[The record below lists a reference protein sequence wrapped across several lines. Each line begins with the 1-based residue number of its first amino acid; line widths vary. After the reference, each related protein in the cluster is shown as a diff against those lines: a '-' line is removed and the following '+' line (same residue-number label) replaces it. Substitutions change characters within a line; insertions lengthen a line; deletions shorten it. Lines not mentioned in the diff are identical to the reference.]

1 MPPIPASKLTA
12 LALSR
17 RKLFEK
23 IMQHVATRKIQN
35 HMQATGDRMS
45 ATPQQFGMQIGK
57 TMGKQA
63 FVTLP
68 ATAGLGAGIGAIT
81 SPSGHRMEGAG
92 RGAVKGTGTT
102 GAVGGAG
109 LGYAGASAAIGKPSW
124 ENKEAG
130 AGSSL
135 LKSLQKVLG
144 KATKTLA
151 SDDVFY
157 PAVAG
162 TVGAGGALAGS
173 EAYRALTAPKEKSA
187 PTRPAISPQPNKR
200 ILGNPAF
207 NGDTNGNQF
216 LGMPVFAPKGTQ
228 INIGPRKVT
237 EPRRSIF
244 NNGNIEGNQ
253 FMGIPLALPQG
264 LQFNIGPRKQASLL
278 STLGGVAGGGIGGLA
293 GGAGGGIMGAL
304 AGGALG
310 GGPGAGIGLL
320 AGGAAGLGA
329 GAHLGSN
336 IGSSIGKKKK
346 KPESDE
352 KEEKSEEK
360 SEDSGDEEVK
370 KSAAAV
376 LEQLQKN
383 AADPALKAYSSVSTG
398 QTQGGA
404 PPGAYSGKISVP
416 VAPPD
421 KQVKP
426 WSNKHMAGN
435 SPTVTPAQAEAANRN
450 AGNTPAAST
459 NFNVTPKR
467 ILVPAADEVAGT
479 EHVQTMATRP
489 SAAKMYPRAK
499 QMPPGT
505 GLTDALFIG
514 GSLLSGRGM
523 PQRMPDRQLPYGK

>member
-1 MPPIPASKLTA
+1 MPPIPASKLTE

-35 HMQATGDRMS
+35 SIQATGDRMS
-45 ATPQQFGMQIGK
+45 VTPQQFGMQVGK
-57 TMGKQA
+57 QVGKQA

-68 ATAGLGAGIGAIT
+68 ITAGVGAGLGAVT
-81 SPSGHRMEGAG
+81 SPSGHRMEGLG
-92 RGAVKGTGTT
+92 RGAVKGTGTGAGMIGGGVGGALGALALAAASPRIGKTLFGPSAAQLADALKRFVQRGGRTITRGGKKVPVRSPGTLSPYTDAYLRNAIVRGGTT

-135 LKSLQKVLG
+135 LKSLQKGLG

-162 TVGAGGALAGS
+162 TVGAGGALAAS
-173 EAYRALTAPKEKSA
+173 EAYRSLNKSKAPA
-187 PTRPAISPQPNKR
+187 QPRRVISPQPNKR
-200 ILGNPAF
+200 ILGNPAV
-207 NGDTNGNQF
+207 NGATGGNQV

-228 INIGPRKVT
+228 VNIGLREVT
-237 EPRRSIF
+237 EPSRSIF
-244 NNGNIEGNQ
+244 NNGNSEGNQ

-264 LQFNIGPRKQASLL
+264 LQFNVGPRKQASVL
-278 STLGGVAGGGIGGLA
+278 SVLGGLAGGGIGGLA

-360 SEDSGDEEVK
+360 SENSGDKEVK

-383 AADPALKAYSSVSTG
+383 AK
-398 QTQGGA
+398 
-404 PPGAYSGKISVP
+404 
-416 VAPPD
+416 
-421 KQVKP
+421 
-426 WSNKHMAGN
+426 
-435 SPTVTPAQAEAANRN
+435 
-450 AGNTPAAST
+450 
-459 NFNVTPKR
+459 
-467 ILVPAADEVAGT
+467 
-479 EHVQTMATRP
+479 
-489 SAAKMYPRAK
+489 
-499 QMPPGT
+499 
-505 GLTDALFIG
+505 
-514 GSLLSGRGM
+514 
-523 PQRMPDRQLPYGK
+523 

>member
-1 MPPIPASKLTA
+1 MPPIPVSKLTE

-23 IMQHVATRKIQN
+23 IMQHVASRKIQN
-35 HMQATGDRMS
+35 HIQATGDRMS
-45 ATPQQFGMQIGK
+45 VTPQQLGMQVGK

-68 ATAGLGAGIGAIT
+68 ITAGVGAGLGAVT
-81 SPSGHRMEGAG
+81 SPSGHRMEGLG
-92 RGAVKGTGTT
+92 RGAVKGTGTGAGMIGGGIGGALGALALAAASPRIGKTLFGPSAAQLSDALKRFVQRGGRTMTRGGKKVPIRSPGSLSPYTDAYLRNAIVRGGTT

-130 AGSSL
+130 AASS
-135 LKSLQKVLG
+135 VLNSIRKG
-144 KATKTLA
+144 LGTAAKTLA

-157 PAVAG
+157 PAIGG
-162 TVGAGGALAGS
+162 TIGASGALAAS
-173 EAYRALTAPKEKSA
+173 EAYRSLNKPKATPAAPVNKTPLQKPKLGPTVFTGLDRDGSSSFEQMMAPAL
-187 PTRPAISPQPNKR
+187 R
-200 ILGNPAF
+200 
-207 NGDTNGNQF
+207 F
-216 LGMPVFAPKGTQ
+216 LSGT
-228 INIGPRKVT
+228 P
-237 EPRRSIF
+237 EPMRLR
-244 NNGNIEGNQ
+244 GAQ
-253 FMGIPLALPQG
+253 
-264 LQFNIGPRKQASLL
+264 KQSSLL

-370 KSAAAV
+370 ESAAAV
-376 LEQLQKN
+376 LAQLQKN
-383 AADPALKAYSSVSTG
+383 AK
-398 QTQGGA
+398 
-404 PPGAYSGKISVP
+404 
-416 VAPPD
+416 
-421 KQVKP
+421 
-426 WSNKHMAGN
+426 
-435 SPTVTPAQAEAANRN
+435 
-450 AGNTPAAST
+450 
-459 NFNVTPKR
+459 
-467 ILVPAADEVAGT
+467 
-479 EHVQTMATRP
+479 
-489 SAAKMYPRAK
+489 
-499 QMPPGT
+499 
-505 GLTDALFIG
+505 
-514 GSLLSGRGM
+514 
-523 PQRMPDRQLPYGK
+523 

>member
-1 MPPIPASKLTA
+1 MPPIPVNKLTE

-23 IMQHVATRKIQN
+23 IMQHVASRKIQN

-45 ATPQQFGMQIGK
+45 VTPQQFGMQVGK

-68 ATAGLGAGIGAIT
+68 ITAGVGAGLGAVT
-81 SPSGHRMEGAG
+81 SPSGHRMEGLG
-92 RGAVKGTGTT
+92 RGAVKGTGTGAGMIGGGIGGALGALALAAASPRIGKTLFGPSAAQLADALKRFVQRGGRTMSRGGKKVPIRSPGQLSPYSDAYLRNAIVRGGTT

-130 AGSSL
+130 AGSSI
-135 LKSLQKVLG
+135 LKSLQKGLG

-162 TVGAGGALAGS
+162 TAGAGGALAAS
-173 EAYRALTAPKEKSA
+173 EAYRSLKTPAAKPVAPVNKTLLLKRIVGGLDRDGLSPFQQMTAPLMRVL
-187 PTRPAISPQPNKR
+187 T
-200 ILGNPAF
+200 
-207 NGDTNGNQF
+207 
-216 LGMPVFAPKGTQ
+216 GTPDV
-228 INIGPRKVT
+228 PRY
-237 EPRRSIF
+237 
-244 NNGNIEGNQ
+244 GAQ
-253 FMGIPLALPQG
+253 
-264 LQFNIGPRKQASLL
+264 KQSSLL

-376 LEQLQKN
+376 LAQLQKN
-383 AADPALKAYSSVSTG
+383 AVDPAAYSRVFGKGKG
-398 QTQGGA
+398 QEMANRQQGMA
-404 PPGAYSGKISVP
+404 QQAQQLRAANPGATTMSGTFQQGKLMPQPAPTSVP
-416 VAPPD
+416 A
-421 KQVKP
+421 
-426 WSNKHMAGN
+426 
-435 SPTVTPAQAEAANRN
+435 
-450 AGNTPAAST
+450 
-459 NFNVTPKR
+459 
-467 ILVPAADEVAGT
+467 
-479 EHVQTMATRP
+479 P
-489 SAAKMYPRAK
+489 SAAAPTVSAAPPYPK
-499 QMPPGT
+499 KSVT
-505 GLTDALFIG
+505 SDDAADFF
-514 GSLLSGRGM
+514 
-523 PQRMPDRQLPYGK
+523 